1 MWTSST
7 ITVFFFTTV
16 LFSYYN
22 CSRGF
27 PTWTADSFDE
37 HRKYYQGKLPLSFKF
52 NLLTTRFTNK
62 IFCMPLICLVLGLF
76 FLFFYLFVFF
86 YAEKKRVL
94 KYYLHVFLITPFAMC
109 IRLSARKRQFS
120 FKESDFI
127 VPQSLK
133 FIMPSSS

>member
-7 ITVFFFTTV
+7 ITVIFFITV

-27 PTWTADSFDE
+27 PTWTADSLDE

-52 NLLTTRFTNK
+52 NLQTTRFTNK
-62 IFCMPLICLVLGLF
+62 IFCMPLICLFLGLF
-76 FLFFYLFVFF
+76 YFFLFVCSFLCG
-86 YAEKKRVL
+86 KKRIL
-94 KYYLHVFLITPFAMC
+94 NYYLHVFLITPFAMC

-133 FIMPSSS
+133 FIMASSC